1 MNQNTAITG
10 SAAPA
15 HSEGLHFPLQEG
27 ETVLQLCRRH
37 WLYLWP
43 TMLLYLAFALIPAI
57 GIALLLSAAGAYEG
71 IGALIFWVAS
81 AIWLVYW
88 SLRLFL
94 VWYTYHNDIWV
105 ITNQRLIDSRKG
117 NPFNLR
123 VSSADLVNVQD
134 MTVVRAGVLRTIFDY
149 GDIVCQTAADNEDF
163 LLRGIPDPRAVQA
176 LVDRERDRERQRL
189 RQA

>member
-1 MNQNTAITG
+1 VNEPAAVGTGTAPEDV
-10 SAAPA
+10 ANLA
-15 HSEGLHFPLQEG
+15 FPLQDG
-27 ETVLQLCRRH
+27 ETVLRVCRRH

-43 TMLLYLAFALIPAI
+43 MVLLYLAFALVPVL
-57 GIALLLSAAGAYEG
+57 GVALVLSAAGGFEG
-71 IGALIFWVAS
+71 TGARIFWVVSALWLIFWCVR
-81 AIWLVYW
+81 I
-88 SLRLFL
+88 FL
-94 VWYTYHNDIWV
+94 VWYTYKHDLWV
-105 ITNQRLIDSRKG
+105 VTNQRLIDSRKS

-134 MTVVRAGVLRTIFDY
+134 MTVVRAGILRTIFDY
-149 GDIVCQTAADNEDF
+149 GDIVCQTAADNQDF